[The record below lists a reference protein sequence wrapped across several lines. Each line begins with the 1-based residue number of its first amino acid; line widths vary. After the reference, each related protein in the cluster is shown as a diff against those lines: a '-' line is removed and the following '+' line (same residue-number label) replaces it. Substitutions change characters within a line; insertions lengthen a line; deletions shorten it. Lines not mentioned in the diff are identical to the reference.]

1 MDATGAAHPHAV
13 ARWLGEAAVADGLD
27 AGLPL
32 DSAWVIRR
40 ATMTVERMPR
50 VTEQLELA
58 TWCSGAAKSL
68 AERRTT
74 IRAGGEAIAEAE
86 AIWVHV
92 DPVARRP
99 ARLPARFLEVYGE
112 SAAGRRP
119 RSSLRHPPAPPD
131 DAKRLG
137 WEFHRADI
145 DLAGH
150 VNNTLYW
157 RIAEE
162 YLEAASAPSA
172 QTFFEAEFRAGIATG
187 PAVVHRAGA
196 MLWVSDPDGGLAA
209 TLTVEARA

>member
-1 MDATGAAHPHAV
+1 
-13 ARWLGEAAVADGLD
+13 
-27 AGLPL
+27 
-32 DSAWVIRR
+32 
-40 ATMTVERMPR
+40 MTVERMPR
-50 VTEQLELA
+50 VSEELELV

-99 ARLPARFLEVYGE
+99 ARLPDRFLDVYGE

-119 RSSLRHPPAPPD
+119 RSSLRHPPTPPEG
-131 DAKRLG
+131 AERLA

-157 RIAEE
+157 RVAEE
-162 YLEAASAPSA
+162 YLKAASGPSEPS
-172 QTFFEAEFRAGIATG
+172 FFEAEFRAGIAAG
-187 PAVVHRAGA
+187 AAIVHRAGA
-196 MLWVSDPDGGLAA
+196 MLWVCSPAGELAA
-209 TLTVEARA
+209 TLTVEHRD